1 MPDERDH
8 TQHEAP
14 HHHGGGVP
22 LIALVLTG
30 ALSVGQLAPLERPA
44 SALEVAGE

>member
-1 MPDERDH
+1 MPDVRDH
-8 TQHEAP
+8 TDHEAQR
-14 HHHGGGVP
+14 HDGGVP

-44 SALEVAGE
+44 RALEVAGE